1 MLFAVLFNCFARL
14 NFSYFQKCVDFFMTT
29 ISFGVFV
36 FGSFGVYPGVVSSMG
51 ARKRLKICLMLLVV
65 LSSVFLR
72 LSFSYFQNFVDFF
85 MTKISFVFCLFS
97 DQLAS
102 NHVLLAL

>member
-1 MLFAVLFNCFARL
+1 
-14 NFSYFQKCVDFFMTT
+14 MTT

-85 MTKISFVFCLFS
+85 YDKNFFCFFFVFSSVGL
-97 DQLAS
+97 
-102 NHVLLAL
+102 